1 MADKQ
6 AGPSTRHEV
15 RITNHGK
22 IANWVSFAL
31 DHLQKYEDRPLVLHT
46 LPAAKGKAHAAEEQ
60 TSTEDRPAPA
70 RTNAERRP
78 ERLHP
83 SLATIPRL
91 VSVVEI
97 IKREYLKTLDPGLA
111 EAGNLSGLHQYNE
124 VGDLA
129 DAGYIEQTEDE
140 EQARLESLALALQGR
155 KHLKQKKIA
164 FMRVTLCR
172 REIPQLIAKGA
183 TYQPPAL
190 RKLSK
195 SARARLK
202 KK

>member
-1 MADKQ
+1 MGPENDETPPAKADKKRE
-6 AGPSTRHEV
+6 G
-15 RITNHGK
+15 
-22 IANWVSFAL
+22 
-31 DHLQKYEDRPLVLHT
+31 
-46 LPAAKGKAHAAEEQ
+46 
-60 TSTEDRPAPA
+60 
-70 RTNAERRP
+70 
-78 ERLHP
+78 LHP
-83 SLATIPRL
+83 SMATIPRL

-111 EAGNLSGLHQYNE
+111 EGGSLSGLHQYNE

-129 DAGYIEQTEDE
+129 EAGYIEGTGDE

-155 KHLKQKKIA
+155 NHVKQKKIA

-172 REIPQLIAKGA
+172 KEIPQLIARGA
-183 TYQPPAL
+183 TYQRPAV

-202 KK
+202 KKQRKGE